1 MLFRS
6 TARPSSMP
14 TPTPA
19 SVSFN
24 LSSPLTPMPNVYPPR
39 SNGHHHSSQHRST
52 GEFHVGPIISWPFFG
67 SNRGDLVHPT
77 EIDLGPWPTTH
88 AYLQACVNR
97 EVRGVIR
104 ENEGKAAPHRI
115 HLDPDEIQS
124 SRHHHLPA
132 VPGDRSDDSD
142 EWDIEESEE
151 EWDGPGDT
159 MYRDYRRHQRC
170 TFLVAHLNEREQNV
184 RGEMNRWKQMMERLM
199 ALIESPSGRP
209 EQFSFDLHD
218 LSLENIFVDT
228 KDHSKIVS
236 LFDPAR
242 SALVLNRNF
251 RHASLTG
258 SRPRFDR
265 FGSVRI
271 YLFSFKRALS
281 FHDTSANQLSA
292 LPNAHRRLRNNT
304 S

>member
-1 MLFRS
+1 
-6 TARPSSMP
+6 
-14 TPTPA
+14 
-19 SVSFN
+19 
-24 LSSPLTPMPNVYPPR
+24 
-39 SNGHHHSSQHRST
+39 
-52 GEFHVGPIISWPFFG
+52 
-67 SNRGDLVHPT
+67 
-77 EIDLGPWPTTH
+77 
-88 AYLQACVNR
+88 
-97 EVRGVIR
+97 
-104 ENEGKAAPHRI
+104 
-115 HLDPDEIQS
+115 
-124 SRHHHLPA
+124 

-170 TFLVAHLNEREQNV
+170 TFLVAHLNDREQNV

-236 LFDPAR
+236 LFASAR
-242 SALVLNRNF
+242 SALVLNRLF
-251 RHASLTG
+251 RRASLTG

-271 YLFSFKRALS
+271 YPFSFKRALS
-281 FHDTSANQLSA
+281 SHDTSAKQLSA
-292 LPNAHRRLRNNT
+292 LPNVHRRPRNNT

>member
-1 MLFRS
+1 MALVDNLASIILPLFAHRFS
-6 TARPSSMP
+6 SIGSLYNGPSPEETRPVTARPSSIP

-19 SVSFN
+19 SGSFN
-24 LSSPLTPMPNVYPPR
+24 LSPLTPMPNVHPR
-39 SNGHHHSSQHRST
+39 SNGHHHSLQHRST
-52 GEFHVGPIISWPFFG
+52 GEFHVGPIVSWAFFG

-88 AYLQACVNR
+88 TYLQACANR

-124 SRHHHLPA
+124 SRHHHLQA

-170 TFLVAHLNEREQNV
+170 TFLVAQLNEREQSV

-236 LFDPAR
+236 LSPQLPQ
-242 SALVLNRNF
+242 LVIIMTF
-251 RHASLTG
+251 SGMRH
-258 SRPRFDR
+258 
-265 FGSVRI
+265 
-271 YLFSFKRALS
+271 
-281 FHDTSANQLSA
+281 
-292 LPNAHRRLRNNT
+292 
-304 S
+304 